1 MAGKLER
8 KVIVKRF
15 LIYDQKQFNELA
27 GKIDFYYV
35 HRKYTHAFEVSAMF
49 YFKNVDFIHKID

>member
-15 LIYDQKQFNELA
+15 LIYDSKQFNELA
-27 GKIDFYYV
+27 
-35 HRKYTHAFEVSAMF
+35 RKLIFIMCTENIYALEVSAIF
-49 YFKNVDFIHKID
+49 H